1 MTVSSE
7 YPCIIF
13 FGEKSESELMDQ
25 VERPFKVALAKLG
38 LVESKV

>member
-1 MTVSSE
+1 MTVRSE

-13 FGEKSESELMDQ
+13 FVEKSESELKDK
-25 VERPFKVALAKLG
+25 VESLFKVALAKLG